1 MRNEKDLDSF
11 YEFYNTHYEKQ
22 HQESIQRLVS
32 IKAGVPELGRRL
44 PALNRNVANQVEMR
58 HFYFSGRIRL
68 VSFYKLGNKMALSPE
83 AAFDVNYPYFDYP
96 GWERIFIRREK
107 NHV

>member
-1 MRNEKDLDSF
+1 MENEKNIDSF
-11 YEFYNTHYEKQ
+11 YEFFNAHYETQ

-44 PALNRNVANQVEMR
+44 PIMEMDVANQIKTR

-68 VSFYKLGNKMALSPE
+68 VSFYKLGNKISLSPE
-83 AAFDVNYPYFDYP
+83 AAFDVNNPYFDYS
-96 GWERIFIRREK
+96 GWERMFIRREK
-107 NHV
+107 NNV